1 MADGEGNGE
10 GGAGGE
16 GGGEGGG
23 GKAAPETITLTS
35 AQLDARIQRAATNAN
50 RDFIK
55 SLGYE
60 KPEDLQAALKAKKDA
75 DDAQLSEVQRATE
88 AARASD
94 ARATAAEAQA
104 KAGTIRVA
112 ALTAAT
118 KAGIP
123 GDRIEAAI
131 RLLDTEA
138 LEVGADGRVVGADEA
153 VTALLAGSPWL
164 LADAK
169 GGTKEPVGTGAGGGA
184 GGEGAG
190 KPIVLSDAQKSMAKA
205 QGLTEAEYARGLTGA
220 PGTPT
225 HEAYVQ
231 THQEEAAKAGSKS

>member
-16 GGGEGGG
+16 GGGTGGS
-23 GKAAPETITLTS
+23 KPPETITLTS
-35 AQLDARIQRAATNAN
+35 AQLDERIQRATRNAN

-55 SLGYE
+55 GLGFD
-60 KPEDLQAALKAKKDA
+60 KPEDLQAALKAKKEA

-88 AARASD
+88 AARAAD
-94 ARATAAEAQA
+94 ARAAAAEAAA
-104 KAGTIRVA
+104 KSGTIRVA

-131 RLLDTEA
+131 RLLDTDA
-138 LEVGADGRVVGADEA
+138 LEVGSDGRVVGADEA

-169 GGTKEPVGTGAGGGA
+169 GRPDPKGTNADGGA
-184 GGEGAG
+184 GGEGSA

-220 PGTPT
+220 PGTAT
-225 HEAYVQ
+225 HVDYVK